1 MRKPITIADKF
12 TSVRKWP
19 NLPLALLLIALST
32 VFLFGGDRHRFY
44 RLGSNI
50 LTANYMTVAMN
61 LSPEHNFVGHYYR
74 ALNPE
79 GDVVYF
85 PYNRFPPGGYALIKL
100 ATLPFVDNLS
110 ASLYVGRLLML
121 CFFAAAAL
129 SAYLA
134 ISRIAANRW
143 IALTAVLLAFSS
155 YYCLFHNDTVATDA
169 MPDLFGVM
177 LTFHGIAIFAQE
189 GRFRQLLVKA
199 CIALLLGWHVYALL
213 LTFIVIGLGSELI
226 KLSTRRPRASIHS
239 YMTLPFRSRYVLLGC
254 VSLLV
259 GVGILAFNLTNEY
272 FAMNGETPL
281 TELRSVQSALRRTG
295 LGLSD
300 TYDRDILNWRPFLKE
315 QIYRTVIASLPYAF
329 AESEYGKAMSKFE
342 QTPWV
347 LLAAVMGI
355 SALLIDLRH
364 VRHKT
369 LLASL
374 ALFGFCWALLARQQV
389 ALHDFE
395 GIYYIGI
402 PLVSFMLILM
412 FIRKRLGRRF
422 VVGLAIAALPLFGLS
437 AYQMSLVGNDA
448 ETAEFQDAIF
458 SEFQAIRDKIPQD
471 KIVHIFIPS
480 NWDADTAFTGS
491 TRASIFYLSGRIIVH
506 GERPELCRLSD
517 FAITTQRDEGA
528 ALLTP
533 NNRLRFL
540 YGRSS
545 DPERRA
551 HFEEICLW
559 KVK

>member
-1 MRKPITIADKF
+1 MIIANKF

-19 NLPLALLLIALST
+19 NLPLALLSLALST

-44 RLGSNI
+44 RPGGNI

-61 LSPEHNFVGHYYR
+61 LSPEHNFVGYYYR

-100 ATLPFVDNLS
+100 ATLPFIDNLS

-121 CFFAAAAL
+121 SFFAGAAL
-129 SAYLA
+129 FAYLA
-134 ISRIAANRW
+134 LSRIAANRW
-143 IALTAVLLAFSS
+143 LALTATLLAFSS

-189 GRFRQLLVKA
+189 GRFRQLLLKA
-199 CIALLLGWHVYALL
+199 CLALLLGWHVYALL
-213 LTFIVIGLGSELI
+213 LVFIVISLGNELI
-226 KLSTRRPRASIHS
+226 RLSTRRPRASIRS
-239 YMTLPFRSRYVLLGC
+239 CMMLPFRSRYVLLGG

-259 GVGILAFNLTNEY
+259 GAAILAFNFTNEY
-272 FAMNGETPL
+272 FAMNGETSFS
-281 TELRSVQSALRRTG
+281 ELRSVQSAMRRTG
-295 LGLSD
+295 LGLND
-300 TYDRDILNWRPFLKE
+300 TYDRGILEWQPFLKE
-315 QIYRTVIASLPYAF
+315 QMYRTVIASLPYAF
-329 AESEYGKAMSKFE
+329 AESEYGKALSKFE
-342 QTPWV
+342 QTQWV
-347 LLAAVMGI
+347 LLGAVMGI
-355 SALLIDLRH
+355 GALLIDLRH

-369 LLASL
+369 LLATL

-402 PLVSFMLILM
+402 PLALFALVML
-412 FIRKRLGRRF
+412 FIRKRLSSRLI
-422 VVGLAIAALPLFGLS
+422 VGLAVAALAIFGLS

-448 ETAEFQDAIF
+448 QTAEFQDAIF
-458 SEFQAIRDKIPQD
+458 SEFQSIRNEIPHD

-480 NWDADTAFTGS
+480 NWDADTAFAGS
-491 TRASIFYLSGRIIVH
+491 TRASLFYLSERIIVH
-506 GERPELCRLSD
+506 GERPYLCRLAD
-517 FAITTQRDEGA
+517 FAITTERDEGP
-528 ALLTP
+528 ALVTP
-533 NNRLRFL
+533 HNRLRFL
-540 YGRSS
+540 YERSS
-545 DPERRA
+545 DPAQIA

-559 KVK
+559 KAK